1 MLRLYIIPDYAEEFG
16 RSLRRYVTDNL
27 KVTVC
32 PSPNGNCPLRQ
43 ERARLQLLYGAHVF
57 PSCIGEVLSG
67 NFRELEVVA
76 QTGDDLADICG
87 KVYSMLFELLIVAQ
101 EKPIVTRLFLFAKCV
116 FTLLLMRLLGVP
128 VSVFTLDTKA
138 PYPAN
143 QKRLDGFKEWYTAAD
158 ADKDLCRAALAL
170 QLTLH
175 ATSITAQKGR
185 RCPHARQTWSG

>member
-1 MLRLYIIPDYAEEFG
+1 M
-16 RSLRRYVTDNL
+16 RRYVTDNL

-32 PSPNGNCPLRQ
+32 PSPNDNCPFRQ

-76 QTGDDLADICG
+76 QTGYDRADICG

-158 ADKDLCRAALAL
+158 TDKDLRRAALAL

-175 ATSITAQKGR
+175 ATSITAPTPPKTKQR
-185 RCPHARQTWSG
+185 RCPHACQTWSG